1 MSSSSSLFQRGK
13 ELKERLSFVRET
25 IKKNQDNKSDA
36 NEEAPAKR
44 MHFSGDSVRHE
55 SQLKEIRHE
64 AQIKEIKL
72 VKQQEQTPDDD
83 DKNENFFEN
92 MELHGH
98 KTLTYPDGKKY
109 EGQHQNGMRHGQG
122 IMIFPSGTKYVGQ
135 FKNDKRHGQG
145 TLTYT
150 NGFKYVGQFKDN
162 KSNGQGVLNFPDGTE
177 FTGQFKDGKFNGH
190 GALIFHSGAK
200 YTGQFKDDKRHG
212 QGDMAYPNGFRYMGQ
227 FVNNKAS
234 GQGTL
239 TFPDGTKYV
248 GQFRHD
254 KRHGHGAITYP
265 NGLKY
270 AGQFMNEKYHGHG
283 TLIFPDGTKYEGQF
297 RDDKYHGH
305 GTLTYPDGTSCAGQ
319 FFEGRLQEQNHDQ
332 NQNQNRESDL
342 KDHASTTILA
352 DNIGKTGKII
362 LIEKHDKHWN
372 LSELEEQRGRKIRYE
387 EDDPSFRSALREQFE
402 ARHHAVDGHYVR
414 SKAEKLVDNW
424 LYMMGIVHVY
434 EKRLPIREEVYSN
447 FYLPRGNVYIEC
459 WGYERDSEYLYR
471 KNDKIEIYNKHN
483 FNLIG
488 LLDDD
493 IYNLDSILPK
503 KLLQFGIQTF

>member
-1 MSSSSSLFQRGK
+1 MSSSSSSLLFQRGK

-25 IKKNQDNKSDA
+25 IKKNQDNKSADT
-36 NEEAPAKR
+36 NEETPAKW
-44 MHFSGDSVRHE
+44 MHFPGDSVRHE
-55 SQLKEIRHE
+55 S
-64 AQIKEIKL
+64 QIKEIKL
-72 VKQQEQTPDDD
+72 VKQQPDG
-83 DKNENFFEN
+83 ENKDENPFEN
-92 MELHGH
+92 RELRGH

-109 EGQHQNGMRHGQG
+109 EGQYKNGMRHGHG
-122 IMIFPSGTKYVGQ
+122 VLTFPSGTKYVGQ
-135 FKNDKRHGQG
+135 FKDDKRHGQG

-162 KSNGQGVLNFPDGTE
+162 KSNGQGILTFPDGTE
-177 FTGQFKDGKFNGH
+177 FTGQFRDGKFNGH
-190 GALIFHSGAK
+190 GTLIFHSGAK

-212 QGDMAYPNGFRYMGQ
+212 QGEMGYPNGFRYVGQ

-239 TFPDGTKYV
+239 TFPDGTRYV
-248 GQFRHD
+248 GQFRND

-270 AGQFMNEKYHGHG
+270 AGQFMDEKYHGHG
-283 TLIFPDGTKYEGQF
+283 TLTFPDGTKYEGQF

-305 GTLTYPDGTSCAGQ
+305 GIITFSDGTSSAGQ
-319 FFEGRLQEQNHDQ
+319 FFEGKLQDQ
-332 NQNQNRESDL
+332 ESSDL
-342 KDHASTTILA
+342 KDHASTTIFA

-372 LSELEEQRGRKIRYE
+372 LSELEEHRGRKVRYE
-387 EDDPSFRSALREQFE
+387 EDDPRSVLREQFE
-402 ARHHAVDGHYVR
+402 ARHHTADGHYVR

-434 EKRLPIREEVYSN
+434 EKSLPVREEVYSN
-447 FYLPRGNVYIEC
+447 FYLPKGNIYIEC
-459 WGYERDSEYLYR
+459 WGYEKDSEYLYR

-483 FNLIG
+483 LNLIG
-488 LLDDD
+488 LFDDD

-503 KLLQFGIQTF
+503 KLSQFGIQAF